1 MAQHRTIQVFTSTRI
16 TKKKSGEEERGTKWI
31 QREKFPPIIQIAAWC
46 LNPHHCSPHQNKSIN
61 QLEIS
66 EKLRTQSSPSSCS
79 RYTLESW
86 CGKAAHDSQSTM
98 GKNNKNSTRRDSS
111 KKISATRK
119 LHLSIKPLLQIH
131 ITFASQ
137 EIVRC
142 PTSYIWLS
150 PSWGWLKLQ
159 NHTPEPIRCHS
170 NHEIAE
176 DETKIWNQ
184 LSMCTVPRALNDHDR
199 QTVKGQISKTGDQD
213 NMKRWEYFKV

>member
-46 LNPHHCSPHQNKSIN
+46 LNPHHCSPHQAKSIN

-79 RYTLESW
+79 RYTIESW

-111 KKISATRK
+111 KKNICNQETAPIYQTFAADPHHFCITGNSQVSYE
-119 LHLSIKPLLQIH
+119 LHLALPFLGLAQTAES
-131 ITFASQ
+131 
-137 EIVRC
+137 
-142 PTSYIWLS
+142 
-150 PSWGWLKLQ
+150 
-159 NHTPEPIRCHS
+159 HTRTHKMP
-170 NHEIAE
+170 
-176 DETKIWNQ
+176 Q
-184 LSMCTVPRALNDHDR
+184 
-199 QTVKGQISKTGDQD
+199 
-213 NMKRWEYFKV
+213 

>member
-1 MAQHRTIQVFTSTRI
+1 MAQHRTIQVFTSTWI
-16 TKKKSGEEERGTKWI
+16 TKKKERRKSGEEERGTKWI
-31 QREKFPPIIQIAAWC
+31 HREKFPPIIQIAAWC
-46 LNPHHCSPHQNKSIN
+46 LNPTTAACSPHQAKSIN

-86 CGKAAHDSQSTM
+86 CGKAARDSQSAM

-159 NHTPEPIRCHS
+159 NHTPEPIRCHHS
-170 NHEIAE
+170 NHEA
-176 DETKIWNQ
+176 
-184 LSMCTVPRALNDHDR
+184 R
-199 QTVKGQISKTGDQD
+199 
-213 NMKRWEYFKV
+213 